1 MHVEQC
7 PTCQGNGKVIDPFA
21 DPSVNLIDKVHICHG
36 CQGKGFIQVYD
47 AKDMEIMMNIPEL
60 KKIII
65 DQMEKALPK
74 DDDEDDSSG

>member
-7 PTCQGNGKVIDPFA
+7 PSCQGNGKIIDPFVA
-21 DPSVNLIDKVHICHG
+21 PEVPLIDKVKICHG

-60 KKIII
+60 KKILI
-65 DQMEKALPK
+65 DQMKKALPK
-74 DDDEDDSSG
+74 DDEDDSS